1 VPGVLVIGVDGVR
14 FDALGEQ
21 ATPSIRGLGRAG
33 FLTPVPVDD
42 VTPTW
47 SGPCWA
53 TIATGVTV
61 AEHAIV
67 ANDFTGHRLAEFP
80 DFLSVATK
88 AGRSTFL
95 AVSGWPPLATTRDGG
110 PLFAEVTR
118 REFLA
123 LPPGGHRDP
132 ARWGDNDENVATLA
146 ERVLSGDPAPD
157 VSFVYLGA
165 VDITGHELGAGS
177 EYRTAVMTMD
187 QRVGRLVA
195 AVRARADGADWTT
208 IVVTDHGHLDAGGH
222 GGREPEVVTAWA
234 AAAGPA
240 IRPGARPVITR
251 HTHIAP
257 LVFAAAGVR
266 WPVTG

>member
-1 VPGVLVIGVDGVR
+1 MIGVDGVR

-21 ATPSIRGLGRAG
+21 ATPSIRELGRTG
-33 FLTPVPVDD
+33 FLTPVPIDE
-42 VTPTW
+42 VTPTI

-67 ANDFTGHRLAEFP
+67 TNDLTGHRLAEFP
-80 DFLSVATK
+80 DFLSVATR

-95 AVSGWPPLATTRDGG
+95 AVSGWPPLATMRDGG
-110 PLFAEVTR
+110 PLFAEVIR
-118 REFLA
+118 REFFA
-123 LPPGGHRDP
+123 LPPDGYHDP
-132 ARWGDNDENVATLA
+132 AAWDDNDGNVAALA
-146 ERVLSGDPAPD
+146 DRVLSGDPAPD

-165 VDITGHELGAGS
+165 VDITGHELGAGP

-195 AVRARADGADWTT
+195 AVRGRADGADWTI
-208 IVVTDHGHLDAGGH
+208 IVVTDHGHLDVGGH

-240 IRPGARPVITR
+240 IRPGARPLITR
-251 HTHIAP
+251 HTDVAP
-257 LVFAAAGVR
+257 LVSAAAGLC
-266 WPVTG
+266 WPLAR